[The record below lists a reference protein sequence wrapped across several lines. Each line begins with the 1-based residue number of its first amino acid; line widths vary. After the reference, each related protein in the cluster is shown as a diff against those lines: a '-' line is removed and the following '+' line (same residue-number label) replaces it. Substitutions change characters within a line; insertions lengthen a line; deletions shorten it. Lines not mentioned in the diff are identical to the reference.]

1 MATFPFT
8 KLTSNTFHITIA
20 LITLT
25 AITYPNILT
34 FRMGNILGYGE
45 NTQTTQNSGN
55 PPNQSELNST
65 PVRKGMTVCDP
76 RSPAQ
81 FHRTPVVV
89 KDSVKVIEDPRS
101 PISSVNRTPIGKK
114 IGLGQVSIEFLVTKE
129 NEKPNEKIQETPVM
143 KNQSDNLRRQVKYHI
158 FFYQKTDFGI
168 KLFFR
173 FYKKRLS
180 RMKKIS
186 QNEYRLINFCAD
198 SSLLTIT
205 RNIPFVQ

>member
-20 LITLT
+20 LITPT

-114 IGLGQVSIEFLVTKE
+114 KGLEQVSIKYLVTKE

-158 FFYQKTDFGI
+158 F
-168 KLFFR
+168 
-173 FYKKRLS
+173 LS
-180 RMKKIS
+180 KNGLRNKI
-186 QNEYRLINFCAD
+186 IF
-198 SSLLTIT
+198 
-205 RNIPFVQ
+205 

>member
-1 MATFPFT
+1 
-8 KLTSNTFHITIA
+8 
-20 LITLT
+20 
-25 AITYPNILT
+25 
-34 FRMGNILGYGE
+34 MGNILGYGE

-114 IGLGQVSIEFLVTKE
+114 IAKFPNRKCAIFRNRKFIKIKFLVTKE
-129 NEKPNEKIQETPVM
+129 NEKPNEKCQETPVM

-158 FFYQKTDFGI
+158 NTVT
-168 KLFFR
+168 
-173 FYKKRLS
+173 
-180 RMKKIS
+180 
-186 QNEYRLINFCAD
+186 LI
-198 SSLLTIT
+198 LLTSLA
-205 RNIPFVQ
+205 PSPH